1 MGCIFCNCE
10 KKDIVYETKNF
21 YVKVGR
27 GIITAGHVMI
37 IPKKHYSAIAEIGKE
52 LVNEYLNLKK
62 DVIEEISLKFFKPF
76 LMEHGAF
83 LQSVFH
89 AHIHLI
95 PVNGNGYSNA
105 DLLHDMIIPS
115 SKKLNFKIIK
125 INNFSELREYFLK
138 YKKYLYY
145 ENNNE
150 QYIIEATDIL
160 KNNCEMVVY
169 RSYFQKLGLKGV
181 SDWQTMTEKDKKND
195 KIKITETI
203 NKLFK

>member
-1 MGCIFCNCE
+1 MSCIFCDCDKN
-10 KKDIVYETKNF
+10 DIIYETKNF

-37 IPKKHYSAIAEIGKE
+37 IPKKHYSAIAEIDKN
-52 LVNEYLNLKK
+52 LVDEYLALKK
-62 DVIEEISLKFFKPF
+62 DTIKEISTKFFKPF
-76 LMEHGAF
+76 LVEYGAF

-95 PVNGNGYSNA
+95 PISGNGYNNV
-105 DLLHDMIIPS
+105 DLLNDSIIPA
-115 SKKLNFKIIK
+115 SKRLKFKIIK
-125 INNFSELREYFLK
+125 INSFDELQNYFLK

-145 ENNNE
+145 ENNDE
-150 QYIIEATDIL
+150 KYIIEASDTVRD
-160 KNNCEMVVY
+160 NREMFIY

-181 SDWQTMTEKDKKND
+181 SDWQKMTEEDKKND
-195 KIKITETI
+195 KIKIAETH